1 MNQLSIPF
9 DEIIDIFEWIR
20 RNRRSGLKKTGIFS
34 DKELDFLVRITYD
47 LTDKD
52 FEYFIALI
60 LESDGFETSINGGWN
75 DRGVDIIAK
84 KDDTTFAIQCKQ
96 WSKARITLKD
106 AGMYYASIYENMK
119 KSHGRIFAY
128 VTTSYIPEDV
138 KEYFQMHGIYGIISN
153 LKIIKESRKLGFFSE
168 EGWKNMIIK
177 IRERRIKD
185 LQNSA
190 QFRIGVGYTELK
202 QELRIKRLQELKHHL
217 PLAIRRKKS
226 NISLHN
232 TRHQQFYQHFFQYWE
247 V

>member
-9 DEIIDIFEWIR
+9 DEIIDIFEWMR

-168 EGWKNMIIK
+168 EGWKNMISK
-177 IRERRIKD
+177 MRHNFALE
-185 LQNSA
+185 LVTQNSNRN
-190 QFRIGVGYTELK
+190 FVSNDYK
-202 QELRIKRLQELKHHL
+202 N
-217 PLAIRRKKS
+217 S
-226 NISLHN
+226 NITFHLQSVGKNQIFHYTIQGISN
-232 TRHQQFYQHFFQYWE
+232 FISIFFNIGKYKCIN
-247 V
+247 